1 MSKDKEIIAE
11 ITNIVVLLF
20 QYFSFVAL
28 QLPHSVGDTIRLCKN
43 CEIAF
48 FLSSQR
54 LEIFLYSLCL
64 IILFDPI
71 LFYLM
76 Q

>member
-28 QLPHSVGDTIRLCKN
+28 QLPHSVGDTIRLLKN

-48 FLSSQR
+48 FFLSNQR
-54 LEIFLYSLCL
+54 SKMFCTHCV
-64 IILFDPI
+64 
-71 LFYLM
+71 
-76 Q
+76 

>member
-28 QLPHSVGDTIRLCKN
+28 QLPHRVGDTIRLLKN
-43 CEIAF
+43 CEITF
-48 FLSSQR
+48 FIEPR
-54 LEIFLYSLCL
+54 DFFVL
-64 IILFDPI
+64 IVFDHSI
-71 LFYLM
+71 
-76 Q
+76 

>member
-1 MSKDKEIIAE
+1 MSKDEEIIAE

-28 QLPHSVGDTIRLCKN
+28 QLPRSVGDTIRLLKN

-48 FLSSQR
+48 FYR
-54 LEIFLYSLCL
+54 TK
-64 IILFDPI
+64 D
-71 LFYLM
+71 
-76 Q
+76 